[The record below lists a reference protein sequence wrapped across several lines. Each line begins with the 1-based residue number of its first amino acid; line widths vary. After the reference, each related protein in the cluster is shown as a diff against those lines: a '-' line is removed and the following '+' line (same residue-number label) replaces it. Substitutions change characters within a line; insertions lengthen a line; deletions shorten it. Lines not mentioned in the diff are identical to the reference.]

1 MLALAYRSF
10 LAASPDENTNIYLQ
24 IIQNNVSI
32 PVVITDDKGNIS
44 LSVNLPPNQQGKTF
58 FDDEMLKEYSIYPPI
73 KIDLFGKTSWLYY
86 NESLIYTELKDV
98 LNDLFQFFIDDV
110 TSNAV
115 GAPVIIIDSS
125 NNEVL
130 SYGNLDPFK
139 MMNKEYV
146 REQLEIMRSQHKP
159 IKVSYLNQKKAYIYY
174 RSSDLLMQMKYYP
187 YIQILVMTFFLIVA
201 YLLFSYARRSEQNQ
215 VWAGMAKE
223 TAHQIGTP
231 LSSLIG
237 WIELLK
243 LQETEFIGTAEM
255 EKDIKR
261 LETITERFS
270 KIGSIPTLEDAEK
283 NTGTVDCTIS

>member
-1 MLALAYRSF
+1 
-10 LAASPDENTNIYLQ
+10 
-24 IIQNNVSI
+24 
-32 PVVITDDKGNIS
+32 
-44 LSVNLPPNQQGKTF
+44 
-58 FDDEMLKEYSIYPPI
+58 
-73 KIDLFGKTSWLYY
+73 
-86 NESLIYTELKDV
+86 
-98 LNDLFQFFIDDV
+98 
-110 TSNAV
+110 
-115 GAPVIIIDSS
+115 
-125 NNEVL
+125 
-130 SYGNLDPFK
+130 
-139 MMNKEYV
+139 
-146 REQLEIMRSQHKP
+146 
-159 IKVSYLNQKKAYIYY
+159 
-174 RSSDLLMQMKYYP
+174 MQMKYYP

-270 KIGSIPTLEDAEK
+270 KIGSIPTLEDADIVEAVSETMNYLRHRFPTNSSLTYNCLNVPSSCHSTK
-283 NTGTVDCTIS
+283 PFSVGCWKILQKRHRCYD